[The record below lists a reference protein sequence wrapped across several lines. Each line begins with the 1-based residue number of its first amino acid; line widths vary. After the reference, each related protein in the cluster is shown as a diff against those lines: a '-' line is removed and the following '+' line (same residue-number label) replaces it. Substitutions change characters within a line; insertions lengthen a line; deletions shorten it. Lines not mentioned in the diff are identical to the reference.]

1 MGIGRSRAATVPD
14 DIPPEGS
21 LADYE
26 RNAPPGQIMYYA
38 TPYSNGSTPLL
49 RRSPANSLIDQESN
63 NRCRTV
69 SRILLLVRCSY
80 LTILLIKLFLKFVLI
95 PWLFFHKKPYG
106 DLDNVSLET
115 VTIFLW
121 LVLIYMTI
129 FVIIGIIGILDDNLY
144 LISCFL
150 FLMDMEVII
159 CLYNGYIDSS
169 TRTVT
174 LSVSVV
180 TLTSVYMALVLLER
194 KMLRAH
200 RHEHPI
206 AAI

>member
-1 MGIGRSRAATVPD
+1 MGSRVSRDQDAAPLA
-14 DIPPEGS
+14 GS
-21 LADYE
+21 LAEYE
-26 RNAPPGQIMYYA
+26 RNAPPGAQSFYYPS
-38 TPYSNGSTPLL
+38 PYSSGSTPLL

-63 NRCRTV
+63 NRCRSV
-69 SRILLLVRCSY
+69 SRILLLIRFSY
-80 LTILLIKLFLKFVLI
+80 LSILLIKLFLKFILI

-150 FLMDMEVII
+150 FLMDMEIII
-159 CLYNGYIDSS
+159 CLYNGYIDTSS
-169 TRTVT
+169 RTVG
-174 LSVSVV
+174 LSVAVIA
-180 TLTSVYMALVLLER
+180 LTSVYMCLVMIER
-194 KMLRAH
+194 KMLKQH

-206 AAI
+206 AI